1 MYAYV
6 DESGDPGFAFQRGSS
21 HYLVLVLLLVDDP
34 IPLHQAVH
42 DLRLALGLPERQE
55 FKFAETSNQWRRAFF
70 TAIRPYPFRAYS
82 LVLDKRRWPAAYPSH
97 RRQLYPELVQSLLAF
112 VGQELRDALL
122 VMDEAVQSREH
133 QARFATALRHA
144 LRSAEIPPVARVVQ
158 HRSHSDNLIQV
169 ADMVAGAVARGYE
182 RGDNRYRQ
190 LLHQK
195 LEVLELPR
203 ETPRGPRG

>member
-55 FKFAETSNQWRRAFF
+55 FKFAETSNQWRRSFF

-169 ADMVAGAVARGYE
+169 ADMVAGAVARAYE
-182 RGDNRYRQ
+182 RGDTQYFQ
-190 LLHQK
+190 LLRWK
-195 LEVLELPR
+195 LAVLELPP
-203 ETPRGPRG
+203 ETPHGP